1 MASVRPFTERDGNM
15 PIHRGKT
22 MKLLLDTIVL
32 RPYVFAFFLAFLLA
46 GRGDLGWRRTL
57 FFGAWVWPLAWL
69 AEFASTRIGV
79 PLRLHH
85 YTGTT
90 RGQEGYVRN
99 VPLMDSLS
107 FTFLAYAAL
116 CLGRGVPA
124 GTGPARGG

>member
-57 FFGAWVWPLAWL
+57 FFGAWVWPVASGSGPIPTRAGAGEPGRAW
-69 AEFASTRIGV
+69 R
-79 PLRLHH
+79 
-85 YTGTT
+85 YTTACS
-90 RGQEGYVRN
+90 R
-99 VPLMDSLS
+99 SIS
-107 FTFLAYAAL
+107 S
-116 CLGRGVPA
+116 
-124 GTGPARGG
+124 